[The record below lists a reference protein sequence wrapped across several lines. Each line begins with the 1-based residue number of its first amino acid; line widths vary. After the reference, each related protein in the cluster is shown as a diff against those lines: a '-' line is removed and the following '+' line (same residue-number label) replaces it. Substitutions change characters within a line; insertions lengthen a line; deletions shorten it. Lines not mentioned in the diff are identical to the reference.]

1 MELKIE
7 YAQIPEAIHFNYD
20 ELKNELT
27 EKVHMYETLVYGE
40 EQIKEAKADRAS
52 LNRFK
57 KALNDER
64 IRREKEYLKPF
75 NEFKAQIAE
84 LVAIIDKPI
93 AVIDAQVKDYE
104 AKKRDEK
111 NEAIVALWDSR
122 EGKPDWLKLVMIFD
136 ASWLNASTS
145 MKAIGD
151 AIDAKLAQV
160 QSDLDTLAKLPLF
173 CFEATEEYKH
183 SLDLNRAIAEG
194 QRLADIQR
202 RKLEQADAQKQAQAQ
217 PAQPAK
223 TLEQDL
229 QETPATWISFSALIN
244 VAQARELKAFFEARN
259 IQFKAI

>member
-7 YAQIPEAIHFNYD
+7 YASTPEAISFNYD

-40 EQIKEAKADRAS
+40 EQIKEAKADRAN

-64 IRREKEYLKPF
+64 IRREKEYMKPF

-111 NEAIVALWDSR
+111 NEAIVALWNSR
-122 EGKPDWLKLVMIFD
+122 DGKPDWIKLEQVFD
-136 ASWLNASTS
+136 AGWLNASTS
-145 MKAIGD
+145 MKAVGE

-160 QSDLDTLAKLPLF
+160 QSDLSTLAKLPLF

-183 SLDLNRAIAEG
+183 TLDLNRAIAEG

-202 RKLEQADAQKQAQAQ
+202 RKLEQTQAPKQPEKQPEQVAQAV
-217 PAQPAK
+217 
-223 TLEQDL
+223 T
-229 QETPATWISFSALIN
+229 QEEAESPATWVNFSALLN
-244 VAQARELKAFFEARN
+244 VAQAKELKAFFEARG
-259 IQFKAI
+259 IKFKAI